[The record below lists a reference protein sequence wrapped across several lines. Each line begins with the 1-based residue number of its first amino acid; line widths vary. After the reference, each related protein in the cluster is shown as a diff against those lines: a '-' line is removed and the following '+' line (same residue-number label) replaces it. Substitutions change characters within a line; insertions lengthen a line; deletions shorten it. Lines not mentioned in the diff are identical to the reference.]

1 MINYMKESFDWNK
14 VIKKEAKSN
23 NNKELGEIQGI
34 ENNCLVV
41 ERGIIN
47 KEFFYIPKDLVA
59 NYDGNTVNFKISEE
73 EIEKQ
78 YTSKDQPFDKSIYDS
93 TSKC

>member
-1 MINYMKESFDWNK
+1 MKEPFDWNK
-14 VIKKEAKSN
+14 VIKKEAELN
-23 NNKELGEIQGI
+23 NHKELDEIQGI

-59 NYDGNTVNFKISEE
+59 NYDGNTINLKISEE

-78 YTSKDQPFDKSIYDS
+78 YIAKINLLINLSMIACLNVK
-93 TSKC
+93 

>member
-1 MINYMKESFDWNK
+1 MKKPFDWNK
-14 VIKKEAKSN
+14 VIKREAKSN

-47 KEFFYIPKDLVA
+47 KVFY
-59 NYDGNTVNFKISEE
+59 
-73 EIEKQ
+73 Q
-78 YTSKDQPFDKSIYDS
+78 
-93 TSKC
+93 